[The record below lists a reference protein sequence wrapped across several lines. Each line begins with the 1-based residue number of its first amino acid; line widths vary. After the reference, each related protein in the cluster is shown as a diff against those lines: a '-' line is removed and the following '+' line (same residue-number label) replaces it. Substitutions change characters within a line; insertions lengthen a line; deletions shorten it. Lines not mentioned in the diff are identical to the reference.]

1 MLTTNKIFFLIK
13 YQSCHQHGRTVSI
26 VVHELEPAYGGQT
39 ACESLVYKVNYWKT
53 NWPGLLCTFP
63 HSMDSKFEMWT
74 RPDISYTTIL
84 DLKRNI
90 LVSVHWPTFPVI
102 LYVVMM
108 VEGLTPLPYLVRH
121 LIRQCTKAGNW
132 SAAWCIANNCSKEI
146 ENGTQANNSYWDS
159 LHNKEKEQCFCFV
172 LCLTLVW
179 VNFPVYKIHLLYPIH
194 GLCVCP

>member
-1 MLTTNKIFFLIK
+1 MWESGVQGKLLKNKLAWVALHFSTLDGFKVWNVNKTRHFL
-13 YQSCHQHGRTVSI
+13 YNHS
-26 VVHELEPAYGGQT
+26 
-39 ACESLVYKVNYWKT
+39 
-53 NWPGLLCTFP
+53 WP
-63 HSMDSKFEMWT
+63 
-74 RPDISYTTIL
+74 
-84 DLKRNI
+84 NI
-90 LVSVHWPTFPVI
+90 LVSVHWPTFPSI

-108 VEGLTPLPYLVRH
+108 VEGLTPLPCLVRH

-179 VNFPVYKIHLLYPIH
+179 VNFPVYKIHLLYPID
-194 GLCVCP
+194 GVCVCP